1 MKIIIAESAWSH
13 NARVNDQVGASGGD
27 NVVTPV
33 VRFAADHHS
42 RHHIEHR
49 LEQRQFD
56 ELGQGGDLSAGNLAP
71 KCLARPGLLIRGG
84 RARRVRSL

>member
-13 NARVNDQVGASGGD
+13 NARRNDQVGASGGD

-33 VRFAADHHS
+33 VRFAVDHHS
-42 RHHIEHR
+42 RLHIEHR

-56 ELGQGGDLSAGNLAP
+56 ELGTGGGLSAGNLAP
-71 KCLARPGLLIRGG
+71 EFLARPNL
-84 RARRVRSL
+84 

>member
-33 VRFAADHHS
+33 VRFAVDHHS

-56 ELGQGGDLSAGNLAP
+56 ELGTGGGGLSAGNLAP
-71 KCLARPGLLIRGG
+71 EFLARPDL
-84 RARRVRSL
+84 

>member
-33 VRFAADHHS
+33 VRFAVDHHS

-56 ELGQGGDLSAGNLAP
+56 ELGTGGVSPPAIWHLNFW
-71 KCLARPGLLIRGG
+71 
-84 RARRVRSL
+84 RALTSDPRRTRTAST